1 MRLSGVMARRL
12 AGLTALLA
20 ILQAW
25 PAAAQQPPVPSTSPA
40 ISTSSAAGNGTP
52 QSQPATTN
60 DKQSS
65 PQTGAV
71 PTAESLQRIKRAL
84 AKPPTVRIDGQQLR
98 FYAEVV
104 AKMPSFADFITPGED
119 LKNGPV
125 KGAGMTHQEFVNMVT
140 PQLVN
145 SSAGITGLETL
156 QFALTNWAAQSLIR
170 KAMSEFREARSEAE
184 VRAIRERID
193 KELAALRGGG

>member
-1 MRLSGVMARRL
+1 MARRL

-20 ILQAW
+20 ILHAW
-25 PAAAQQPPVPSTSPA
+25 PAAAQQAPPASTSPTV
-40 ISTSSAAGNGTP
+40 STPSAAGSGSP
-52 QSQPATTN
+52 QSQSAVTN

-65 PQTGAV
+65 PQPGAV
-71 PTAESLQRIKRAL
+71 PSAENLQRIQTAL

-104 AKMPSFADFITPGED
+104 AKMPTFADFIGSGED
-119 LKNGPV
+119 LKSGPV

-145 SSAGITGLETL
+145 SSAGITGIETL

-193 KELAALRGGG
+193 KELAALREAAD